1 MIHFQD
7 KVSFIWSIAEIL
19 RGPYKP
25 EDYGKVILPLAVLR
39 RFDCVLESTKEEVLA
54 TAEKFASMA
63 EDAREPILNRVAQQS
78 FHNSSQYDFNK
89 LLSDSDNIADNLRDY
104 INGFSKTARD
114 IMDHFDFDR
123 QIDKLE
129 TNNLLY
135 LTIKRFSEID
145 LHPDVVSNMEMGYIF
160 EELIRRFN
168 ENAEAGDHYTPRE
181 VIRLM
186 THLLF
191 LHDDATILTKPGLTQ
206 TLYDCAAGTG
216 GMGSVSQ
223 EYLTTVNPSAH
234 LEFFGQEIN
243 GESYAICK
251 ADMLIKGADAK
262 NIRLGNTLS
271 NDQFPNEKFDYLIS
285 NPPYGV
291 DWKSYRQPI
300 EDEHEKL
307 GFNGRFGPGTPRT
320 SDGQLLFLLHLLS
333 KMKPVTAENP
343 QGSRL
348 AIIMNGS
355 PLFTGDAGSGES
367 EIRKYLL
374 ENDLVEGIVAL
385 PNDLFYNTGIATYI
399 WILTNNKAPL
409 RKGKVQLVNAV
420 DFSKK
425 MRKSMGSKRNEITEE
440 QINEI
445 VQLYG
450 EFHEGEYVKI
460 FDNEDFG
467 YAKITVERPLRLN
480 FQITE
485 ERIARVTEERA
496 FANLVTSRKKGEA
509 GLKEIEAGKELQTQ
523 IIEVLRSLAS
533 DEIYKNREAFTK
545 ILKDAFKEVG
555 ITVGAPVL
563 KAILNGFSEKD
574 ETADICL
581 NSKKEMEADSE
592 LRNYEIIP
600 QKTDIN
606 QYFEAEIK
614 PFYPD
619 AWIDNESIKV
629 EYKINFIHKFYSF
642 SGAKFENNAIRTFI
656 KNFKVTV
663 EELKK
668 LDIDFEKIDSSSK
681 ENWLN
686 FNIDEWE
693 FIRAK
698 YLCNEISIKGYEEE
712 TLLSVLKGRGLVP
725 REEMETGAVM
735 ATKDLDNFKLVNPN
749 EFVIHLRSFQSGFE
763 LSQIRGIVS
772 PAYTVFK
779 MHDTLNAE
787 FYKYVFYSMPFI
799 EYISST
805 TQSLRDGKPISFK
818 EFSNMY
824 LPVPPIEVQNIIA
837 SYFKE
842 LDIKLEKLE
851 NELKNLREVRN
862 NLISNVVTGRLKLN
876 K

>member
-1 MIHFQD
+1 MINFQD

-39 RFDCVLESTKEEVLA
+39 RFDCVLDSTKEEVLA
-54 TAEKFASMA
+54 SAEKFASMN
-63 EDAREPILNRVAQQS
+63 EEAREPILNRVAKQN
-78 FHNSSQYDFNK
+78 FHNTSKYDFNK

-145 LHPDVVSNMEMGYIF
+145 LHPEVVSNVEMGYIF

-191 LHDDATILTKPGLTQ
+191 LHDDASILTKPGLTQ

-216 GMGSVSQ
+216 GMGSVAQ
-223 EYLTTVNPSAH
+223 EYLASVNSSAQ

-251 ADMLIKGADAK
+251 ADILIKGADAK

-271 NDQFPNEKFDYLIS
+271 NDQFPYDKFDYLIS

-291 DWKSYRQPI
+291 DWKSYQKPI
-300 EDEHEKL
+300 VDEHEKQ

-420 DFSKK
+420 DFYKK
-425 MRKSMGSKRNEITEE
+425 MKKSMGSKRNEITED
-440 QINEI
+440 QLNEI
-445 VQLYG
+445 VHLYG
-450 EFHEGEYVKI
+450 EFQEGEYVKI

-480 FQITE
+480 FQINE
-485 ERIARVTEERA
+485 ERIARVVEEKA
-496 FANLVTSRKKGEA
+496 FANLATSKKKGDA
-509 GLKEIEAGKELQTQ
+509 GLKEVEAGKELQAQ
-523 IIEVLRSLAS
+523 IINVLRNLAS
-533 DEIYKNREAFTK
+533 NEVYKNREVFTK
-545 ILKDAFKEVG
+545 ILKDAFKEAG
-555 ITVGAPVL
+555 ITIGAPVL
-563 KAILNGFSEKD
+563 KAILNGLSEKD
-574 ETADICL
+574 ETAEPCMKNKTEIEPDTDLRDTENVPLKEDIH
-581 NSKKEMEADSE
+581 E
-592 LRNYEIIP
+592 
-600 QKTDIN
+600 
-606 QYFEAEIK
+606 YFEREVL
-614 PFYPD
+614 PHVPD
-619 AWIDNESIKV
+619 AWIDESKT
-629 EYKINFIHKFYSF
+629 KI
-642 SGAKFENNAIRTFI
+642 
-656 KNFKVTV
+656 
-663 EELKK
+663 
-668 LDIDFEKIDSSSK
+668 
-681 ENWLN
+681 
-686 FNIDEWE
+686 
-693 FIRAK
+693 
-698 YLCNEISIKGYEEE
+698 GYEIPF
-712 TLLSVLKGRGLVP
+712 TR
-725 REEMETGAVM
+725 
-735 ATKDLDNFKLVNPN
+735 
-749 EFVIHLRSFQSGFE
+749 Q
-763 LSQIRGIVS
+763 
-772 PAYTVFK
+772 
-779 MHDTLNAE
+779 
-787 FYKYVFYSMPFI
+787 FYKYTVLR
-799 EYISST
+799 SST
-805 TQSLRDGKPISFK
+805 EIMEEIRAL
-818 EFSNMY
+818 
-824 LPVPPIEVQNIIA
+824 EVEIA
-837 SYFKE
+837 E
-842 LDIKLEKLE
+842 Q
-851 NELKNLREVRN
+851 LKKVME
-862 NLISNVVTGRLKLN
+862 
-876 K
+876 

>member
-1 MIHFQD
+1 MINFQD

-39 RFDCVLESTKEEVLA
+39 RFDCVLDSTKEEVLVS
-54 TAEKFASMA
+54 AEKFASMS
-63 EDAREPILNRVAQQS
+63 EDAREPILNRVAKQN
-78 FHNSSQYDFNK
+78 FHNTSKYDFNK

-145 LHPDVVSNMEMGYIF
+145 LHPEVVSNVEMGYIF

-191 LHDDATILTKPGLTQ
+191 LHDDASILTKPGLTQ

-216 GMGSVSQ
+216 GMGSVAQ
-223 EYLTTVNPSAH
+223 EYLASVNPSAQ

-251 ADMLIKGADAK
+251 ADILIKGADAK

-271 NDQFPNEKFDYLIS
+271 NDQFPYDKFDYLIS

-291 DWKSYRQPI
+291 DWKSYQKPI
-300 EDEHEKL
+300 VDEHEKQ

-367 EIRKYLL
+367 EIRKYVL

-385 PNDLFYNTGIATYI
+385 PNDLFYNTGISTYI

-409 RKGKVQLVNAV
+409 RRGKVELVNGV
-420 DFSKK
+420 DFYKK
-425 MRKSMGSKRNEITEE
+425 MKKSMGSKRNEITEE
-440 QINEI
+440 HINKI
-445 VQLYG
+445 VSLYG
-450 EFHEGEYVKI
+450 DFQEGEYVKI

-480 FQITE
+480 FQVNEERILKITE
-485 ERIARVTEERA
+485 EKG
-496 FANLVTSRKKGEA
+496 FMNLATSKKKGES

-523 IIEVLRSLAS
+523 IINVLRNLAS
-533 DEIYKNREAFTK
+533 DEVYKNREAFTK
-545 ILKDAFKEVG
+545 ILKDAFKEAE

-563 KAILNGFSEKD
+563 KAILNGLSEKD
-574 ETADICL
+574 ETADPCMK
-581 NSKKEMEADSE
+581 NKTEMEPDTD
-592 LRNYEIIP
+592 LRDTENVPLKENIHE
-600 QKTDIN
+600 
-606 QYFEAEIK
+606 YFEREVL
-614 PFYPD
+614 PHVPD
-619 AWIDNESIKV
+619 AWIDESKT
-629 EYKINFIHKFYSF
+629 KI
-642 SGAKFENNAIRTFI
+642 
-656 KNFKVTV
+656 
-663 EELKK
+663 
-668 LDIDFEKIDSSSK
+668 
-681 ENWLN
+681 
-686 FNIDEWE
+686 
-693 FIRAK
+693 
-698 YLCNEISIKGYEEE
+698 GYEIPF
-712 TLLSVLKGRGLVP
+712 TR
-725 REEMETGAVM
+725 
-735 ATKDLDNFKLVNPN
+735 
-749 EFVIHLRSFQSGFE
+749 Q
-763 LSQIRGIVS
+763 
-772 PAYTVFK
+772 
-779 MHDTLNAE
+779 
-787 FYKYVFYSMPFI
+787 FYKYTVLR
-799 EYISST
+799 SST
-805 TQSLRDGKPISFK
+805 EIMEEIRAL
-818 EFSNMY
+818 
-824 LPVPPIEVQNIIA
+824 EVEIA
-837 SYFKE
+837 E
-842 LDIKLEKLE
+842 Q
-851 NELKNLREVRN
+851 LKKVME
-862 NLISNVVTGRLKLN
+862 
-876 K
+876 